1 MNTIPEFDDM
11 ADKDSYKLY
20 KWMAS
25 RASFTIQELKR
36 KFKFRDSD
44 SYTTILS
51 GIAMMGYLGIKKS
64 DIEYYSDEELTNI
77 SPEQMS
83 TATIIP
89 TPLILRYVQKREN
102 EKYRW
107 IASISLSLLSLI
119 ISIAALLTGLQSK
132 NIDVNITSWPATAET
147 AQQPEIIYQYQ
158 PPQ

>member
-25 RASFTIQELKR
+25 RESFTIQDLKK

-107 IASISLSLLSLI
+107 FAS
-119 ISIAALLTGLQSK
+119 AASSAASAYSG
-132 NIDVNITSWPATAET
+132 
-147 AQQPEIIYQYQ
+147 
-158 PPQ
+158 